1 MFYTEKER
9 KINAVKTDVLIVGS
23 GPAGIGAAIS
33 ASRLGV
39 KVTVVEKNG
48 CLGGIS
54 TAGMMSHWTGDCDSN
69 AYREI
74 LRESASLNE
83 GAFKNKITATID
95 TEKLKYQYLKTLYE
109 AGVEIMLYTFAGEPI
124 TESGTV
130 KGVVVE
136 NKSGRTAIFADVT
149 IDASGDGDVAAKAGV
164 PFVTGREEDGKMQPA
179 TLMVKVGGVDKSI
192 AVLPHMFECSNMTE
206 KGEIQTLAKKIL
218 PYPAGHVLLYDT
230 TLPGTITVNMTN
242 AVDIDGTKN
251 EDLVK
256 AEITCRGQIDKIIA
270 FLREYV
276 PGFDKC
282 YLLGTASLIG
292 IRETRHF
299 RGKYTLTGEDITQAK
314 IFDDWIV
321 KGACFNFDIH
331 NVSGSGLDRNG
342 KQKDFPINLRYT
354 IPYRC
359 FLPEKIKGLLLCG
372 RNISGTHL
380 AHSNFRVM
388 PICAGMGEGC
398 GAAAAYAV
406 KYKTDLNDVNLEK
419 VQKYLMDG
427 SIF

>member
-69 AYREI
+69 VYHEI

-179 TLMVKVGGVDKSI
+179 TLMFKVGGVDKSI

-342 KQKDFPINLRYT
+342 KQKDFPTNLRYT

-388 PICAGMGEGC
+388 PICLGMGEGC

>member
-1 MFYTEKER
+1 MFYIEKER
-9 KINAVKTDVLIVGS
+9 KINAVKTDVLIAGS
-23 GPAGIGAAIS
+23 GPAGMGAAIS
-33 ASRLGV
+33 AARLGA
-39 KVTVVEKNG
+39 KVTIVEKNG

-69 AYREI
+69 VYREI
-74 LRESASLNE
+74 LRESASRNE
-83 GAFKNKITATID
+83 GEFKDKITAVID
-95 TEKLKYQYLKTLYE
+95 TEKLKFQYLDTLDK
-109 AGVEIMLYTFAGEPI
+109 AGVKIMLYTFVSEPI
-124 TESGTV
+124 TEGDTV

-136 NKSGRTAIFADVT
+136 NKSGRTAIYADVT
-149 IDASGDGDVAAKAGV
+149 IDASGDGDIAAKAGV

-179 TLMVKVGGVDKSI
+179 TLMFKVGGADKTI

-206 KGEIQTLAKKIL
+206 KGEIQALAKKIL
-218 PYPAGHVLLYDT
+218 PYPAGHVLLYDS
-230 TLPGTITVNMTN
+230 TLPGTVTVNMTN

-256 AEITCRGQIDKIIA
+256 AEILCRGQINKIIA

-276 PGFDKC
+276 PGFGNC
-282 YLLGTASLIG
+282 FLSGTASLIG

-299 RGKYTLTGEDITQAK
+299 KGRYTLTGEDIMGAK
-314 IFDDWIV
+314 VFDDWIV

-331 NVSGSGLDRNG
+331 NVTGSGLDKNG
-342 KQKDFPINLRYT
+342 KQKDFPQNLRYT

-372 RNISGTHL
+372 RNISGTHV
-380 AHSNFRVM
+380 AHSNYRVM

-406 KYKTDLNDVNLEK
+406 KYKTDLCDVNLK
-419 VQKYLMDG
+419 TVQDYLRDG
-427 SIF
+427 LLF

>member
-69 AYREI
+69 VYREI

-179 TLMVKVGGVDKSI
+179 TLMFKVGGVDKSI

-342 KQKDFPINLRYT
+342 KQKDFPTNLRYT

-388 PICAGMGEGC
+388 PICLGMGEGC